1 MPIQWQSGGTDAP
14 TTPAATPPAAPSGGS
29 RIQWTDKNTAPLPT
43 PAAPKQTEQ
52 DYNPYAVL
60 AASGGNPNLSP
71 RNVGQTAAGAIGG
84 VPGLFGDIETMG
96 REGINFLGRNLTR
109 GEGALPADQ
118 PVPDLVRPTSSLPT
132 SERATTKLFGE
143 PKDEES
149 KKYRELGGIISPFP
163 FGTLAKGLGL
173 AGRGVGAT
181 VSAIRGTESAAKI
194 GGLAEKVRGGE
205 LAQDVLTPAR
215 NVAVGEESAQS
226 IEHAGAQFAENEQ
239 VRAANE
245 AARAASEEAA
255 RAKNAA
261 ATAKSEDK
269 ARLEN
274 EARAAER
281 AAKQAEQ
288 TQREAKLA
296 AEKQHFAAMQAT
308 KRTEARQ
315 AGAIGDDIA
324 EREAAGQ
331 IDASARGGEI
341 QGAIKRET
349 DRKVDI
355 RKKGADQ
362 DYGAFDEAAGRRIA
376 AKDYF
381 QTSKPGQDLRL
392 WFKKAMSTA
401 RNVTQSAASR
411 EDLARIWADLYGVEN
426 KTGVAYSSPDVMREV
441 LRRVRDRS
449 RGHPATGYDAI
460 DQQQAGDL
468 AERISKAL
476 AEWEPTLQQADK
488 NYKLR
493 SDALQSTQTVR
504 GTRALKREKF
514 DYNQLATDPKA
525 LPDLFF
531 KSRQG
536 VEDLIDLTGSLE
548 RVETFAWDHVL
559 DSLRGKTPQQAAQ
572 WVEAQRSWLNQATL
586 PDTFAKATALVDKA
600 EYAAGKA
607 ATATGQAAGA
617 VKRGRELRRALR
629 TGASEIEDL
638 AKPVTPEPIVPVEPK
653 PITPKTAKEIPLPGP
668 GPKGKALAGAQADVS
683 DLASRLESGTI
694 KPDDLIKEVR
704 QLLGRQ
710 DQVMEKATKQR
721 LNAELDE
728 IQKIKSHEAKV
739 KKIAALLAGLTAAGL
754 IAPKVGQFVGQVL
767 P

>member
-1 MPIQWQSGGTDAP
+1 MPKAEDFLD
-14 TTPAATPPAAPSGGS
+14 TPAPASPPAKTGKSASDFLSGPS
-29 RIQWTDKNTAPLPT
+29 TA
-43 PAAPKQTEQ
+43 AAPKQTEQ

-96 REGINFLGRNLTR
+96 REGINFLGRNLAK
-109 GEGALPADQ
+109 GEGAVPADQ

-132 SERATTKLFGE
+132 SERATTGLFGK

-205 LAQDVLTPAR
+205 LASDILTPAHG
-215 NVAVGEESAQS
+215 AAMGEESAQS
-226 IEHAGAQFAENEQ
+226 IERAGQRFGAETQLAGEQ
-239 VRAANE
+239 E
-245 AARAASEEAA
+245 
-255 RAKNAA
+255 
-261 ATAKSEDK
+261 
-269 ARLEN
+269 
-274 EARAAER
+274 
-281 AAKQAEQ
+281 
-288 TQREAKLA
+288 
-296 AEKQHFAAMQAT
+296 HFAASQAE
-308 KRTEARQ
+308 KRAQLQE

-324 EREAAGQ
+324 EREAAGR
-331 IDASARGGEI
+331 IDPSARGGEMLD
-341 QGAIKRET
+341 AIKTET
-349 DRKVDI
+349 DRKVGI
-355 RKKGADQ
+355 RKQGADQ
-362 DYGAFDEAAGRRIA
+362 DYGAFDEAAKGRIA

-392 WFKKAMSTA
+392 WFRKAMSTA

-411 EDLARIWADLYGVEN
+411 DDLAKIYADLFGVEK
-426 KTGVAYSSPDVMREV
+426 KTGMAYSSPDLMREV
-441 LRRVRDRS
+441 LRRVRDRAK
-449 RGHPATGYDAI
+449 GHPATGYDAI
-460 DQQQAGDL
+460 DQQEAGRL
-468 AERISKAL
+468 ANRISDAL
-476 AEWEPTLQQADK
+476 AEWEPTLQEADR

-493 SDALQSTQTVR
+493 SEALQPTQTAR
-504 GTRALKREKF
+504 GAKALKREKF
-514 DYNQLATDPKA
+514 DYNQLAVDPQA
-525 LPDLFF
+525 LPNLFF
-531 KSRQG
+531 KSEQG
-536 VEDLIDLTGSLE
+536 VDELIDLTGSLE

-572 WVEAQRSWLNQATL
+572 WLEAQRSWLNASVL
-586 PDTFAKATALVDKA
+586 PDTFAKATTLVDKA
-600 EYAAGKA
+600 EYAASRA
-607 ATATGQAAGA
+607 ATAAGQAKGA
-617 VKRGRELRRALR
+617 VSRGKSLRDALR
-629 TGASEIEDL
+629 TGAFS
-638 AKPVTPEPIVPVEPK
+638 PEEMARPQ
-653 PITPKTAKEIPLPGP
+653 P

-683 DLASRLESGTI
+683 DLASRLEAGTI

-710 DQVMEKATKQR
+710 DQVMEKATAKR

-739 KKIAALLAGLTAAGL
+739 RKLSYWLGGGALTSTGFYGG
-754 IAPKVGQFVGQVL
+754 KQFLGQVM